1 MNSLALCMHM
11 ISALAPPTQWSMDAS
26 LNSLK
31 IIEQGNV
38 LFRELSN
45 VKCALKIKTQILAPD
60 FSV

>member
-1 MNSLALCMHM
+1 MHM
-11 ISALAPPTQWSMDAS
+11 IPALAPPAQWSMDTS

-38 LFRELSN
+38 LFRELLN